1 MNIPAKAG
9 AIRIPI
15 KATECLARE
24 EEDNKQEMPKRLEH
38 VILTIS
44 FVHKRRG
51 DVSIKLY
58 SPSGTESE
66 MLSTRKYDDSTEGLD
81 EWNFMTVFN
90 WGEDP
95 KGDWH
100 VVVANNPDD
109 ETDVSSFGSDSNN
122 DVESLEEDVI
132 DAQMKSKQKEWDQRR
147 EKDPFFSLPY
157 PKGVRRSD
165 IPRNPEQGSNNNNDN
180 DKASENKD
188 FKSREFIE
196 QIDDLISRKTIIP
209 RPTRSDSVG
218 RLLHV
223 SENNE
228 FNEVP
233 ITESRAKIP
242 HRGSK
247 HSSHLFKKV
256 QVQEEETGVP
266 RVQVN
271 AGYEKA
277 PIECQGGE
285 DCSGVLL
292 NWKLTLFGGL

>member
-1 MNIPAKAG
+1 M
-9 AIRIPI
+9 
-15 KATECLARE
+15 
-24 EEDNKQEMPKRLEH
+24 
-38 VILTIS
+38 
-44 FVHKRRG
+44 
-51 DVSIKLY
+51 
-58 SPSGTESE
+58 
-66 MLSTRKYDDSTEGLD
+66 
-81 EWNFMTVFN
+81 
-90 WGEDP
+90 
-95 KGDWH
+95 
-100 VVVANNPDD
+100 
-109 ETDVSSFGSDSNN
+109 
-122 DVESLEEDVI
+122 
-132 DAQMKSKQKEWDQRR
+132 
-147 EKDPFFSLPY
+147 PY

-165 IPRNPEQGSNNNNDN
+165 IPRNPEQGNNNDN

-209 RPTRSDSVG
+209 RPASSDTVG

-228 FNEVP
+228 FNELP
-233 ITESRAKIP
+233 ITESRARIP
-242 HRGSK
+242 HRGGK